1 MFKTKQN
8 SILCNAPTPP
18 PPSGVDIA
26 RGVFLVHD
34 PAKIQPHLPIPVAD
48 VEEARRAFGTDE
60 DILIIPL
67 PA

>member
-1 MFKTKQN
+1 MD
-8 SILCNAPTPP
+8 
-18 PPSGVDIA
+18 VA

-34 PAKIQPHLPIPVAD
+34 PAKSHPNLPIPVSD